1 MPLLFL
7 SFYWQKTCNLI
18 TFSLKNKGINTMSS
32 NCSRSKSRLIIF
44 YLILFNRYMG
54 GYFFSY
60 YLHNYL
66 YFYDGFYFWCYLS
79 SVFCFYFCLLCF
91 LSAYM
96 SISEFYNINYS
107 KFNKLDSKYSYIC
120 VYMFILCTKKYQ
132 YINYNMWKN
141 NKKYIILLINKYGDG
156 TPIYKE

>member
-1 MPLLFL
+1 
-7 SFYWQKTCNLI
+7 
-18 TFSLKNKGINTMSS
+18 MSS

-120 VYMFILCTKKYQ
+120 VYMFILYIKKYQ
-132 YINYNMWKN
+132 YINYNKWKN
-141 NKKYIILLINKYGDG
+141 SKKYIILLINKYGDG